1 MVRRPL
7 KTDGYEVGQLGS
19 ENWEADDVPRHP
31 ECGRSRIAA
40 ERRLLAEA
48 CPSTQND
55 VTDCLLS
62 ELTISARTK
71 RISCSTDCK
80 ACRSCPSPELLYN
93 FSW

>member
-40 ERRLLAEA
+40 ERRLLAGCGSSPA
-48 CPSTQND
+48 
-55 VTDCLLS
+55 LRM
-62 ELTISARTK
+62 AG
-71 RISCSTDCK
+71 CSTSHSS
-80 ACRSCPSPELLYN
+80 RSPVT
-93 FSW
+93 W

>member
-40 ERRLLAEA
+40 ERRLLAA
-48 CPSTQND
+48 AP
-55 VTDCLLS
+55 L
-62 ELTISARTK
+62 RTAAG
-71 RISCSTDCK
+71 R
-80 ACRSCPSPELLYN
+80 L
-93 FSW
+93 